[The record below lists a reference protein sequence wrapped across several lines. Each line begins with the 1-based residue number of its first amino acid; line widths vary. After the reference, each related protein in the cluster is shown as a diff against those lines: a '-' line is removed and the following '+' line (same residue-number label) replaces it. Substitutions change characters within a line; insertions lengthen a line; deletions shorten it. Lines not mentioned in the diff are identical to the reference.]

1 MICLLFA
8 QVRSQDEFPPLY
20 EPLPNRHFES
30 WKVWSKEIMK
40 SQSPHTIYL
49 VDVEGPYTL
58 GETGSPAAVE
68 PVDPAEDSS
77 DRRNYLRHVCRRNS
91 LCRPAGR
98 HQTGQPWK
106 GWIEDVSIEG
116 LKLNLNR
123 RFEPGTLLAVEVN
136 VTKEELVQVY
146 HSAISRF
153 FLAKVVRVVRR
164 RDRKW
169 TLGCKLVKKFNDEDL
184 DTLVEF
190 NGFCHL
196 SEQEESEE
204 QIATEEHG

>member
-1 MICLLFA
+1 
-8 QVRSQDEFPPLY
+8 
-20 EPLPNRHFES
+20 
-30 WKVWSKEIMK
+30 MK
-40 SQSPHTIYL
+40 RQSPNTIYL
-49 VDVEGPYTL
+49 VDAESAYTPVAAAN
-58 GETGSPAAVE
+58 PAAALAADS
-68 PVDPAEDSS
+68 PDSSS
-77 DRRNYLRHVCRRNS
+77 DRRIHVRHSCRLNS
-91 LCRPAGR
+91 VCRPAGR

-136 VTKEELVQVY
+136 VTKEELVHVY

-153 FLAKVVRVVRR
+153 FLAKVVRVIRR

-169 TLGCKLVKKFNDEDL
+169 TLGCRLVKKFNDEDL
-184 DTLVEF
+184 DTLVDF

-196 SEQEESEE
+196 QDEEENEATTEGSEE
-204 QIATEEHG
+204 E

>member
-1 MICLLFA
+1 
-8 QVRSQDEFPPLY
+8 
-20 EPLPNRHFES
+20 
-30 WKVWSKEIMK
+30 MK

-49 VDVEGPYTL
+49 VDVEGPYTP
-58 GETGSPAAVE
+58 GGAGSPAAVE
-68 PVDPAEDSS
+68 PVDPAEESS
-77 DRRNYLRHVCRRNS
+77 DRRNYLRHACRLNS

-123 RFEPGTLLAVEVN
+123 RFEPGTLLAVEVD
-136 VTKEELVQVY
+136 VSKEELVQVY

-169 TLGCKLVKKFNDEDL
+169 TLGCRLVKKFNDQDL

-196 SEQEESEE
+196 SEEEDNEASEASE
-204 QIATEEHG
+204 ASEAATQVSGEDPD

>member
-1 MICLLFA
+1 
-8 QVRSQDEFPPLY
+8 
-20 EPLPNRHFES
+20 
-30 WKVWSKEIMK
+30 MK

-49 VDVEGPYTL
+49 VDVESAYTPGRAGSSAVVEAVDGPD
-58 GETGSPAAVE
+58 A
-68 PVDPAEDSS
+68 SS
-77 DRRNYLRHVCRRNS
+77 ERRTHLRHACQLNS

-98 HQTGQPWK
+98 HQTGHSWK
-106 GWIEDVSIEG
+106 GYIEDVSIEG

-136 VTKEELVQVY
+136 VTKEELVHVY

-153 FLAKVVRVVRR
+153 FLAKVVRVLRR

-169 TLGCKLVKKFNDEDL
+169 TLGCTLVKKFNDEDL
-184 DTLVEF
+184 DTLVDF

-196 SEQEESEE
+196 HEEEENEE
-204 QIATEEHG
+204 QIATDEQE

>member
-1 MICLLFA
+1 
-8 QVRSQDEFPPLY
+8 
-20 EPLPNRHFES
+20 
-30 WKVWSKEIMK
+30 MK

-49 VDVEGPYTL
+49 VDVEGPYTP
-58 GETGSPAAVE
+58 GGAGSPAAAE
-68 PVDPAEDSS
+68 PVDQESS
-77 DRRNYLRHVCRRNS
+77 DRRIHVRHSCRLNS
-91 LCRPAGR
+91 VCRPASR
-98 HQTGQPWK
+98 HQTGHPWK

-153 FLAKVVRVVRR
+153 FLAKVVRVTRR

-196 SEQEESEE
+196 SAEEESEATT
-204 QIATEEHG
+204 QVTEEDSK

>member
-1 MICLLFA
+1 
-8 QVRSQDEFPPLY
+8 
-20 EPLPNRHFES
+20 
-30 WKVWSKEIMK
+30 MK
-40 SQSPHTIYL
+40 SQSPNIIYL
-49 VDVEGPYTL
+49 VDVESPYTP
-58 GETGSPAAVE
+58 GAGSQVALDAV
-68 PVDPAEDSS
+68 DQAEASS
-77 DRRNYLRHVCRRNS
+77 NRRNYLRHSCRLNS

-136 VTKEELVQVY
+136 VTKEEMVHVH
-146 HSAISRF
+146 HSAMSRF

-164 RDRKW
+164 RDHKW
-169 TLGCKLVKKFNDEDL
+169 TLGCRLIKKLNDEDL

-196 SEQEESEE
+196 SEEGCNEASEASE
-204 QIATEEHG
+204 AATQMSGENSD